1 MTQTSPLSA
10 HRGWLLRRLHT
21 PALLWRAGLLA
32 SAAVLGLLVLSLA
45 PHLSSS
51 TELVRMRN
59 ALVVADSQ
67 PAQFDWTPANVPADF
82 FVERGRTDPMFA
94 DVVARL
100 GLTSM
105 TSEWDRA
112 IAISRHLL
120 VSSRSLSGGT
130 IDSDLR
136 GTYSA
141 IIGQGKGY
149 CSDFVQVFMALA
161 ISADVPVR
169 AWAFSFDGFGGH
181 GHTWPEVWDR
191 QTQRWQLIDVFNNA
205 YFIGP
210 QGVVLSALELR
221 AALQT
226 SPASVRLM
234 PVDAAARPGWKIER
248 KAWDYYQRGLPEWY
262 LWWGA
267 NVFSYDRNPL
277 VRSSSG
283 VSASLQQLAG
293 IAHGV
298 QPQMRILESPE
309 NRDAVEAIRRLKIH
323 LLMALAL
330 GGVAALALLA
340 CTLGWWRARG
350 LTHRR
355 RGRDHGG

>member
-1 MTQTSPLSA
+1 MTQTSLLSP
-10 HRGWLLRRLHT
+10 HCGWLVRRLRT
-21 PALLWRAGLLA
+21 PALRWRVRMLA
-32 SAAVLGLLVLSLA
+32 SAAVLGLLMLSLV

-59 ALVVADSQ
+59 ALLVADSQ

-100 GLTSM
+100 GLMSM
-105 TSEWDRA
+105 ASEWDRA

-120 VSSRSLSGGT
+120 VSSPTLSGGA

-141 IIGQGKGY
+141 ITGQGKGY

-181 GHTWPEVWDR
+181 GHTWPEVWNR
-191 QTQRWQLIDVFNNA
+191 LAQRWQLIDVFNNA

-210 QGVVLSALELR
+210 QGVALSALELR

-234 PVDAAARPGWKIER
+234 PVDAAARPGWKFER
-248 KAWDYYQRGLPEWY
+248 KAWDNYRRGLPEWY
-262 LWWGA
+262 LWWGTNA
-267 NVFSYDRNPL
+267 FSYDRNPL
-277 VRSSSG
+277 LRSSFG
-283 VSASLQQLAG
+283 VSPSIQQLAG

-298 QPQMRILESPE
+298 QPRMRILESPE
-309 NRDAVEAIRRLKIH
+309 NRDAVEAIRRLKVH
-323 LLMALAL
+323 LLLAVAL
-330 GGVAALALLA
+330 GGVAVFALLA

-350 LTHRR
+350 LAHRR
-355 RGRDHGG
+355 RSRDHGG